1 MSKLGSKN
9 SNILIIVPAY
19 NEEKSI
25 GTFLGTRE
33 YSEIAM
39 SADWLIIDDASTD
52 LTAKIARE
60 NGAKVVSQIYNMG
73 YGTALQLGYKY
84 AVEQDYQYILQID
97 ADGQH
102 DIRNLDHI
110 YEKISGEK
118 NHYDIVIGSRF
129 LKNSVTYPI
138 DPVRKI
144 SIIFFRWI
152 IKMAGKAKIS
162 DPTSGLQGLNRKA
175 FEYYAKF
182 GQFDYRYPDVNMILQ
197 MLLQGYKIGECEA
210 VMHQRKAG
218 ISMHAGIWKPFKYM
232 VLMVI
237 STINAIARNN

>member
-1 MSKLGSKN
+1 MSKQGSKN

-39 SADWLIIDDASTD
+39 SADWLIIDDASNDQTVE
-52 LTAKIARE
+52 IARE
-60 NGAKVVSQIYNMG
+60 NGIKVVSQIYNMG
-73 YGTALQLGYKY
+73 YGAALQLGYKY
-84 AVEQDYQYILQID
+84 AVEYGYQYVLQLD

-102 DIRNLDHI
+102 DISNLDAI
-110 YEKISGEK
+110 YKKITDETT
-118 NHYDIVIGSRF
+118 NYDIVIGSRF
-129 LKNSVTYPI
+129 LKNSVAYPI

-144 SIIFFRWI
+144 SIVFFRWV
-152 IKMAGKAKIS
+152 IKRVGKVQIT

-175 FEYYAKF
+175 FEDYAKY
-182 GQFDYRYPDVNMILQ
+182 GQFDYRYPDVNMVIQ
-197 MLLQGYKIGECEA
+197 MLLKGFKIGECGA
-210 VMHQRKAG
+210 IMHQRTAG
-218 ISMHAGIWKPFKYM
+218 VSMHAGVWKPFKYM
-232 VLMVI
+232 LLMCI